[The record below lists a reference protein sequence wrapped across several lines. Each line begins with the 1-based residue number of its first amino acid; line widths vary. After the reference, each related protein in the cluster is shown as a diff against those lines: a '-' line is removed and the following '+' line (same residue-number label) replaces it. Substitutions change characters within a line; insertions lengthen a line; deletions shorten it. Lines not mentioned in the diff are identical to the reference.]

1 MTDRPLRGRIA
12 GSKTVAELA
21 ARVAVET
28 PGVLRLEPSL
38 GRLLMRLGA
47 AARNGLRGIP
57 EPGSLT
63 SRAGVFAA
71 VSAGRATID
80 LEVATDARFNAVRVA
95 ADLQE
100 RVRQAL
106 EHTGVATAAINVTV
120 LAIEEPP
127 PVPRFPG
134 R

>member
-1 MTDRPLRGRIA
+1 MTDRPLRGRLM
-12 GSKTVAELA
+12 GSKVVADLA
-21 ARVAVET
+21 ARAAAET

-38 GRLLMRLGA
+38 GRLMSRLGV
-47 AARNGLRGIP
+47 AARGLRLVP
-57 EPGSLT
+57 EPGSRT
-63 SRAGVFAA
+63 SRAGVFA
-71 VSAGRATID
+71 VITAGRATID
-80 LEVATDARFNAVRVA
+80 LEVATDVRFNALRVA

-106 EHTGVATAAINVTV
+106 QRTGVEATAINVTV

-127 PVPRFPG
+127 ALPG